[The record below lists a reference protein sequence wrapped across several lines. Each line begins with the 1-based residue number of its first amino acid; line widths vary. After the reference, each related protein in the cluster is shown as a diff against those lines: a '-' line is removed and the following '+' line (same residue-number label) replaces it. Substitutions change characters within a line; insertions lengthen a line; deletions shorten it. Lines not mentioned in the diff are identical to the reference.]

1 MASLIR
7 NLIDNITELSIDNST
22 SDNDTFFAELPKW
35 SPTEPFMKKFHDI
48 LIVILLICVMFA
60 MGCSITLE
68 QVSSSI
74 MRLLII

>member
-7 NLIDNITELSIDNST
+7 NLIDNITESSIENST
-22 SDNDTFFAELPKW
+22 SDTYNDTFFTELPKW
-35 SPTEPFMKKFHDI
+35 SSTEPLMKKFHDV

-68 QVSSSI
+68 QVSCY
-74 MRLLII
+74 

>member
-7 NLIDNITELSIDNST
+7 NLIDNITESSIDNST
-22 SDNDTFFAELPKW
+22 SDNDTFFTELPKW
-35 SPTEPFMKKFHDI
+35 SQTEPLMKKFHDI